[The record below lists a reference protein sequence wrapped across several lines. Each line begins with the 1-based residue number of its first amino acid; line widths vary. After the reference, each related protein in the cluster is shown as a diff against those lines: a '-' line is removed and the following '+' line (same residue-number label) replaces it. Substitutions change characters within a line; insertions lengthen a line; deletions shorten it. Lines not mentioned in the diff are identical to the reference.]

1 MSDEPFE
8 LEQIP
13 FRSTAFADNPE
24 PRCPCVLL
32 LDTSGSMAGAPLDAL
47 NRGYDALV
55 AELCQDKLA
64 AKRVELCVVTFGPV
78 QVRQDFANPESIYP
92 EAFETTGDTPMGAAI
107 KFALD
112 ELEGRKRAYREAGIS
127 YYRPWIFLITDGEP
141 TDSWTAAASRIREGE
156 AANAFALFAV
166 GVKGADME
174 TLAKISV
181 RPPMKL
187 EGLKF
192 AELFRWLSNS
202 LKAVS
207 QSSPGER
214 VALPAPAGWTEV

>member
-13 FRSTAFADNPE
+13 FRSTAFAENPE

-32 LDTSGSMAGAPLDAL
+32 LDTSGSMMGAPIKAL
-47 NRGYDALV
+47 NKGYDALI

-78 QVRQDFANPESIYP
+78 EVRQDFANPEAIYP

-107 KFALD
+107 QFALD

-127 YYRPWIFLITDGEP
+127 YYRPWIFLITDGAP
-141 TDSWTAAASRIREGE
+141 TDSWTKAAKRIREGE
-156 AANAFALFAV
+156 ESNAFALFAV
-166 GVKGADME
+166 GVEGADME
-174 TLAKISV
+174 TLSKISV

-187 EGLKF
+187 DGLKF

-207 QSSPGER
+207 RSSPGDR
-214 VALPAPAGWTEV
+214 VALPAPDGWAEV

>member
-13 FRSTAFADNPE
+13 FRSTAFAENPE

-32 LDTSGSMAGAPLDAL
+32 LDTSGSMMGAPIKAL
-47 NRGYDALV
+47 NKGYDALI

-78 QVRQDFANPESIYP
+78 EVRQDFANPEAIYP

-107 KFALD
+107 QFALD
-112 ELEGRKRAYREAGIS
+112 ELEAYREAGIS
-127 YYRPWIFLITDGEP
+127 YYRPWIFLITDGAP
-141 TDSWTAAASRIREGE
+141 TDSWTKAAKRIREGE
-156 AANAFALFAV
+156 EANAFALFAV
-166 GVKGADME
+166 GVEDADME
-174 TLAKISV
+174 TLSKISV

-187 EGLKF
+187 DGLKF

-202 LKAVS
+202 LKSVS
-207 QSSPGER
+207 RSTTTER
-214 VALPAPAGWTEV
+214 VALPAPTGWAEV